1 VSRYYL
7 KIGNLRE
14 EQRDSGLWIST
25 AAGSS
30 GAIRS
35 AGGKLFKN
43 EEKKMQYM
51 PRELYYGFN
60 KTYRHK
66 GGVLHAGQRVAITSL
81 MRSGM
86 IYIDG
91 THYEL
96 KFPFNHTLNVAF
108 SPNPLRTIKLK

>member
-43 EEKKMQYM
+43 EEKKMQ
-51 PRELYYGFN
+51 R
-60 KTYRHK
+60 K
-66 GGVLHAGQRVAITSL
+66 
-81 MRSGM
+81 
-86 IYIDG
+86 
-91 THYEL
+91 
-96 KFPFNHTLNVAF
+96 LN
-108 SPNPLRTIKLK
+108 